1 MRRVEGRDS
10 VQIKNLL
17 TADWKTGGLKGDRDL
32 SELYLLGDYANQLT
46 ESPGWVAVEELLD
59 RLHDAG
65 MEALVN
71 APRPL
76 DQATYS
82 QRLGFLHGIRTAK
95 DAATTIVRFA
105 RDVQREAQKAAEAAE
120 VSHGG

>member
-1 MRRVEGRDS
+1 MEARES

-17 TADWKTGGLKGDRDL
+17 TADWRTGGNKGDRDL
-32 SELYLLGDYANQLT
+32 SELYLLGEYAQALT
-46 ESPGWVAVEELLD
+46 ESPGWAAVEELLD
-59 RLHDAG
+59 RLHESG

-76 DQATYS
+76 EQAAYS
-82 QRLGFLHGIRTAK
+82 QRLGFLHGLRTAK

-120 VSHGG
+120 VH